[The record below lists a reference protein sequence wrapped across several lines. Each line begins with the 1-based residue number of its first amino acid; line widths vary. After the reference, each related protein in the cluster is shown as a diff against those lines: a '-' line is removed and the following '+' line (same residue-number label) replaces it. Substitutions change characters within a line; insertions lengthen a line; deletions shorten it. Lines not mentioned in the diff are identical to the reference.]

1 MNIGMILSVVTLVV
15 LITSI
20 GCIIK
25 IKTHRAMFYSGL
37 GLITFGL
44 LCSTSAFMFVELIFP
59 YGNEAVHDFRV
70 TLLSNAYLIISA
82 IGANLLSTSICA
94 KTEKIDD
101 KQK

>member
-1 MNIGMILSVVTLVV
+1 
-15 LITSI
+15 
-20 GCIIK
+20 
-25 IKTHRAMFYSGL
+25 
-37 GLITFGL
+37 
-44 LCSTSAFMFVELIFP
+44 MFVELIFP

-101 KQK
+101 KQE